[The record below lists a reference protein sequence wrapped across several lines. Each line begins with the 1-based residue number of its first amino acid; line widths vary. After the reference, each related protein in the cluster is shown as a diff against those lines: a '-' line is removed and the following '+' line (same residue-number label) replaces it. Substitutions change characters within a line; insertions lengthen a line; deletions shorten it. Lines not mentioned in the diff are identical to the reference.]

1 MVARLLLGLPLSN
14 YYCTAA
20 AFSQDVSSILVI
32 FSGVDMFIKL
42 NQSKATTSKMISPH
56 CEACNPIMYL
66 VELHF
71 YGKNTYLTR
80 IN

>member
-1 MVARLLLGLPLSN
+1 MSDTYYQIWIQNNLGLMVL
-14 YYCTAA
+14 
-20 AFSQDVSSILVI
+20 IL
-32 FSGVDMFIKL
+32 MFIEL
-42 NQSKATTSKMISPH
+42 NEIKAAISKMISPH

-80 IN
+80 INWL